1 MDSEGVNAERE
12 ERREMRFRVLVV
24 TQRKRVAEVELA
36 VLAEPQLRVGDGGEK
51 ELMDYCF
58 ISEGRG

>member
-1 MDSEGVNAERE
+1 
-12 ERREMRFRVLVV
+12 MRFRVLVV

-58 ISEGRG
+58 ISEGRRGEEDFEEDSKWPW